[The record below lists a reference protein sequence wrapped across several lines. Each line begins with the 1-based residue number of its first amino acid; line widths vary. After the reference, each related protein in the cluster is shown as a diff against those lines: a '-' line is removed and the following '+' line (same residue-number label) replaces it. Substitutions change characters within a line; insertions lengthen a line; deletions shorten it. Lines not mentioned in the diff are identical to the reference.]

1 MFFGSS
7 TSFYASAKLSAAEA
21 ITGHHVPLTCAN
33 IGIFLL
39 STNNDWKRPIRRPSH
54 TWLRAIEADF
64 GLATAWRKA
73 TSRDEWRH
81 IVDTAMLQWSTL

>member
-54 TWLRAIEADF
+54 TWLRAIEAPTDELITF
-64 GLATAWRKA
+64 LAKPYQ
-73 TSRDEWRH
+73 E
-81 IVDTAMLQWSTL
+81 QG